1 MKNHIFKAYFN
12 AKSASF
18 NFRYDRALLL
28 VRNPLHQILAFTDWK
43 TRNLHNNTRLPL
55 KFYQDFLDPFFNK
68 HVELWQKWHERV
80 LESFS
85 AENICVINYEDLRE
99 NVLEELQKCTQFLGF
114 DIQNHILQNCI
125 LQNQTGHHKRTARPF
140 GETQLILSFLSKKT
154 RLKSDEIYEKTLQK
168 LLNNSYHSDKCMG

>member
-1 MKNHIFKAYFN
+1 MPGSGNTWVRHLIQLATGIFTGSEYDGETTEKFPGGFIGNGSAVVIKDHLFEMKTK
-12 AKSASF
+12 
-18 NFRYDRALLL
+18 RYDRALLL

-55 KFYQDFLDPFFNK
+55 KFYQDFLDPFLNK

-125 LQNQTGHHKRTARPF
+125 LQNQTGHHKRTAR
-140 GETQLILSFLSKKT
+140 
-154 RLKSDEIYEKTLQK
+154 
-168 LLNNSYHSDKCMG
+168 